1 MKLIFIAFSL
11 LLLLSL
17 LSLLLLLLL
26 LLLLMIGLAVSGLN
40 HLCAP
45 ITKLSRGLV
54 ELNLARTGITAR
66 GVNKLSEALLSNRN
80 IPLNLRILDL
90 SENSFKGEDVPA
102 SLATVNLSNVN
113 EKFI

>member
-1 MKLIFIAFSL
+1 
-11 LLLLSL
+11 
-17 LSLLLLLLL
+17 
-26 LLLLMIGLAVSGLN
+26 MIGLAISGLN

-80 IPLNLRILDL
+80 IPLNLRIFDL
-90 SENSFKGEDVPA
+90 SENSFKGEDVPV
-102 SLATVNLSNVN
+102 SLVTVNLINVMKDLYHTPIMDYSVTAVHSLQL
-113 EKFI
+113 EQR